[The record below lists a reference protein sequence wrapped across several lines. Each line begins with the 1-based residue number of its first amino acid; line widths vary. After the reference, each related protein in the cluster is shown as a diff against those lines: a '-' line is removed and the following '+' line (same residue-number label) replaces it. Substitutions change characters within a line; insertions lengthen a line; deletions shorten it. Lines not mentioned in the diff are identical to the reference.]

1 MEFKVTEGGGSVVAN
16 RVSREDYRNLTADQL
31 RGKGCITWPDWG
43 GGGEGDK
50 IKYFCTSK
58 IL

>member
-16 RVSREDYRNLTADQL
+16 RVSREDHRNLTADQL

-43 GGGEGDK
+43 GGGERV
-50 IKYFCTSK
+50 IR
-58 IL
+58 